1 MRLQLLAAIVATM
14 MALVFYSVAIWGMF
28 IKKKL
33 RLWHIVLF
41 WLGLAGDITGSLLMV
56 ALAGHFEIN
65 LHGISGIAAVLL
77 MLVNALWATSVYSTQ
92 DTAHMNAYRR
102 FGLLVWCLWLVP
114 FISGLIIGMAR

>member
-41 WLGLAGDITGSLLMV
+41 
-56 ALAGHFEIN
+56 
-65 LHGISGIAAVLL
+65 
-77 MLVNALWATSVYSTQ
+77 
-92 DTAHMNAYRR
+92 
-102 FGLLVWCLWLVP
+102 
-114 FISGLIIGMAR
+114 